1 MVRDVAEVLVVM
13 AVGGMLWSAV
23 TRLRRGQARPFLCP
37 GCGRAISR
45 VYDACP
51 HCGGTLRG

>member
-1 MVRDVAEVLVVM
+1 MVRDVAEVLVVV

-23 TRLRRGQARPFLCP
+23 TRLRRGQARPVLCP
-37 GCGRAISR
+37 GCRRPVSR

-51 HCGGTLRG
+51 HCGGPVRG